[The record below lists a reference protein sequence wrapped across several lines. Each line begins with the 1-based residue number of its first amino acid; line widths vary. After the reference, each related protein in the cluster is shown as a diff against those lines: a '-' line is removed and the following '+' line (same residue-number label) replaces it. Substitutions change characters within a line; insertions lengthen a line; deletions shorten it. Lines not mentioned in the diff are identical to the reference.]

1 MDAAWA
7 VRPHASHKGSYGDV
21 AVIGGAPGMVG
32 AALLAASAALHGG
45 AGRVFVGLLDPAAPG
60 VDASQPELMVRRW
73 DTLQVD
79 AMTVAC
85 GCGGGEAVR
94 AVLPKV
100 LSTSR
105 GLVLDADA
113 LNAIAADP
121 HLQAQ
126 LKARSG
132 CGGRVTVMTPHPLE
146 AARLLACSSAEVQA
160 DRLGAAKALSE
171 RFGCVAVLKGS
182 GTITAEPGRLPVIN
196 FTGNAKLATAG
207 TGDVL
212 AGMIAA
218 RIAQG
223 AAAFEAASES
233 VHRHGQAADHW
244 PAGRALT
251 AQRLARQLP
260 KEQYR

>member
-1 MDAAWA
+1 
-7 VRPHASHKGSYGDV
+7 
-21 AVIGGAPGMVG
+21 
-32 AALLAASAALHGG
+32 
-45 AGRVFVGLLDPAAPG
+45 
-60 VDASQPELMVRRW
+60 
-73 DTLQVD
+73 
-79 AMTVAC
+79 
-85 GCGGGEAVR
+85 
-94 AVLPKV
+94 VLPKV

-105 GLVLDADA
+105 SLVLDADA

-121 HLQAQ
+121 QLQTQ

-132 CGGRVTVMTPHPLE
+132 RSGRATVVTPHPLE
-146 AARLLACSSAEVQA
+146 AARLLACSSADVQA

-171 RFGCVAVLKGS
+171 RFRCVAVLKGS
-182 GTITAEPGRLPVIN
+182 GSITAEPGRLPVIN

-223 AAAFEAASES
+223 APAFDAASQS
-233 VHRHGQAADHW
+233 VQEHGQAADNW

-251 AQRLARQLP
+251 ALLLARQP
-260 KEQYR
+260 EKEQPR